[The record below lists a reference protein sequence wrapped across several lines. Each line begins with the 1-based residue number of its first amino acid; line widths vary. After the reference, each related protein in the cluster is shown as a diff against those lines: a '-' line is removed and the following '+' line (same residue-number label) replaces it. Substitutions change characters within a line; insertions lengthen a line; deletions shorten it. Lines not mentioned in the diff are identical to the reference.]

1 MSPPGS
7 VDESNVCS
15 LPRVDVLADGVKR
28 PYVAA
33 MLALVELIAGL
44 LGLDSWIADRLSP
57 RGRRIVETGVLW
69 ICVLATIVFSSP

>member
-1 MSPPGS
+1 
-7 VDESNVCS
+7 
-15 LPRVDVLADGVKR
+15 
-28 PYVAA
+28 